1 MHRTD
6 HSKVPDVIDE
16 GSRERSNER
25 VSPGDSPAMLCQR
38 SEETEKLREL
48 VDQLPERQRELL
60 HLKIHGQLSYREMA
74 EATGI
79 SVSNVGFLLH
89 QAMRTLREKLTSD
102 EAFC

>member
-6 HSKVPDVIDE
+6 HSKQSESIDE
-16 GSRERSNER
+16 DSRERLNQR
-25 VSPGDSPAMLCQR
+25 VSPGDSPATLCQR
-38 SEETEKLREL
+38 SEETERLREL

-60 HLKIHGQLSYREMA
+60 HLKIHGQLSYREMS

-89 QAMRTLREKLTSD
+89 QAMRTLREKLASD